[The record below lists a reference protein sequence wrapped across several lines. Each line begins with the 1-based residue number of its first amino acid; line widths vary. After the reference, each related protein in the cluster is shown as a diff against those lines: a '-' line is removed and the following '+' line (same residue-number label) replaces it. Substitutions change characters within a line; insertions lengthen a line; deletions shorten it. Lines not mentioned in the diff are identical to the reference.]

1 MITSALVLLLA
12 TAGSAKAGPAPSPV
26 PAAPA
31 AAAAAAVHKGVA
43 TSTGTVLPIGASTQ
57 TVSSLYTGDRVRD
70 PFMASAMGGAAHT
83 RRPEDAKAE
92 GPEVVDIHGMSL
104 RGIMR
109 DPKVDYALFTA
120 ESGGTY
126 LLRGGKLYNER
137 NKPVPGITGSIKL
150 KQKTVELVTPD
161 KDVQVFRLGEDE
173 KEKEKP

>member
-12 TAGSAKAGPAPSPV
+12 TAGPAKAGPAPSPV

-31 AAAAAAVHKGVA
+31 AAAAAHKGVA

-70 PFMASAMGGAAHT
+70 PFMASAMGCAAHT
-83 RRPEDAKAE
+83 RRADDVKTE

-109 DPKVDYALFTA
+109 DPKIDYALFTA
-120 ESGGTY
+120 ENGGTY
-126 LLRGGKLYNER
+126 LLRGGRLYNER